1 MGGSPLKAWT
11 WSFVIGATVRPR
23 SPEVDRVVN
32 LGMTPGVPR
41 SAYAGGVSAPMARL
55 FDVGLAVALV
65 AAGVAEVWVPFSSR
79 QGDGSLT
86 ATTVGVVVAGL
97 ALTQRRARPLVA
109 GLAMFGTWLV
119 VIAVAT
125 VYVLFFGQFVALG
138 VAVFSMA
145 RHGRGRVPFYG
156 AALGAAMLLFVDFFV
171 PELQSPGEIVF
182 HWGVF
187 AVVWGFGFGLRQ
199 MERRARESHRRAVAA
214 EVAAAEQAMAAVVE
228 ERTRIARELH
238 DIVAHSVSMM
248 VVQAGAAEQVV
259 DEDSDYVRRAL
270 GTIRTTGTG
279 ALSEMRRVVA
289 MLRDGDDPGSLAPQP
304 GLDALP
310 ALVGDAGS
318 AGLDARLDVVG
329 KARTLPAGVD
339 LAAYRIVQEA
349 LTNVRRHASATT
361 VRVVLE
367 YGESDVRIEVV
378 DDGTGGAGEDGERG
392 GHGLVGMRE
401 RASLYGGTVET
412 GSVNGRGFAV
422 RAVLP
427 VGETS

>member
-1 MGGSPLKAWT
+1 
-11 WSFVIGATVRPR
+11 
-23 SPEVDRVVN
+23 
-32 LGMTPGVPR
+32 MTPGSPP
-41 SAYAGGVSAPMARL
+41 SAYAGEVSAPLARL
-55 FDVGLAVALV
+55 YDVGLAAALV
-65 AAGVAEVWVPFSSR
+65 AAGVAETWVPFSSR
-79 QGDGSLT
+79 QGDGSLA
-86 ATTVGVVVAGL
+86 ATSGGVVVAGL
-97 ALTQRRARPLVA
+97 ALTQRRVRPLAA
-109 GLAMFGTWLV
+109 GLAVFGTWLV
-119 VIAVAT
+119 VVVVAP
-125 VYVLFFGQFVALG
+125 VYVLFFGQFVAMG

-145 RHGRGRVPFYG
+145 RHGRGRVPFVG
-156 AALGAAMLLFVDFFV
+156 AGLGAAMLLYVDLFV

-187 AVVWGFGFGLRQ
+187 AVVWGFGFGLHR
-199 MERRARESHRRAVAA
+199 METRARESHLRAVAA
-214 EVAAAEQAMAAVVE
+214 EVAATEQAMAAVVE

-259 DEDSDYVRRAL
+259 DEDPDYARRAL
-270 GTIRTTGTG
+270 ATIRTTGTG
-279 ALSEMRRVVA
+279 ALAEMRRVVA
-289 MLRDGDDPGSLAPQP
+289 MLRDGDEPGSLAPQP

-310 ALVGDAGS
+310 ALVGDARS

-329 KARTLPAGVD
+329 EARSLPAGVD
-339 LAAYRIVQEA
+339 LAANRIVHEA

-361 VRVVLE
+361 VRVALE

-378 DDGTGGAGEDGERG
+378 DDGTGGAGEGG

-412 GSVNGRGFAV
+412 GSVNGHGFAV

-427 VGETS
+427 VGTTS